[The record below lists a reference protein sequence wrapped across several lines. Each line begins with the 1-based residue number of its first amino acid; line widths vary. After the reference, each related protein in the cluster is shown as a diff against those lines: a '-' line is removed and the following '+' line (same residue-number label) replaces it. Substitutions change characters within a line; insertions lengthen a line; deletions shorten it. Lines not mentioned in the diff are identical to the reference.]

1 MQHANTLSLTSE
13 TKWSVDNDQFKWSF
27 RFMKTLS
34 FSIEKRWSKL
44 HFAIESFNL
53 PHFALVLH
61 ILCDNLTFCE
71 WNPAI
76 FKYSMSLSTENTIE
90 SFKWVFKWYVRSFDQ
105 FNVFFFCLIFLCVDS
120 FAILSHHLHQLWKP
134 FNFHF
139 IRIWCRLSHFTNMHI
154 NCCIYYYCSTKE
166 GERERE
172 NRKKMQHFVRRFVKW
187 R

>member
-53 PHFALVLH
+53 AHFALVLH

-71 WNPAI
+71 LKPAI

-105 FNVFFFCLIFLCVDS
+105 FNVFFSVSYFCVWIYLQFSHIICISYESLLIFIS
-120 FAILSHHLHQLWKP
+120 FEFDVVSPISQICILTAA
-134 FNFHF
+134 F
-139 IRIWCRLSHFTNMHI
+139 IIIVQQKR
-154 NCCIYYYCSTKE
+154 
-166 GERERE
+166 ERERE
-172 NRKKMQHFVRRFVKW
+172 QKKMQHFVRRFVKW